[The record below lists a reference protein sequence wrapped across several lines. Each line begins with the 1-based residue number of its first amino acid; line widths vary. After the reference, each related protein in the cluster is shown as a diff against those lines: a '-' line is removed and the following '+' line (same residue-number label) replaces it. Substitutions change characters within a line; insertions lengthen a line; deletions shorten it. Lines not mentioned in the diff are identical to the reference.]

1 MNTLDKALEDI
12 RVCAKSF
19 RIIHAMRGNDSCNS
33 TESIPPSF
41 LFKMKDYK
49 KIIFDHEEDMKNRVS
64 YVKNQKNGITYKIFN
79 SFLKKKNS
87 WEVTMPNYSRKYFG
101 SQSAAI
107 RFVESRTKREPC
119 LPRPYRGNSAF
130 DILMA
135 IRDRYS

>member
-64 YVKNQKNGITYKIFN
+64 YVTNEKNGRTYKIFN
-79 SFLKKKNS
+79 CFLKKKNT
-87 WEVTMPNYSRKYFG
+87 WEVTMNSHYGISRRYFSTYRG
-101 SQSAAI
+101 AKK
-107 RFVESRTKREPC
+107 FVDTRTKRHPADWHMS
-119 LPRPYRGNSAF
+119 PQ
-130 DILMA
+130 
-135 IRDRYS
+135 